1 MKLMKEKLP
10 DHLQRLTKII
20 SPAET
25 YLFGD
30 DLNKLISSIQQT
42 NTALQRP
49 PKGNNGNHHSRR
61 PYSNYSNK
69 SLQTLHMSF
78 AQGKK
83 GPNKQGSKYRRNWMY
98 VPVL

>member
-10 DHLQRLTKII
+10 DHLQRLTKNIP
-20 SPAET
+20 PAAA

-61 PYSNYSNK
+61 LYSNSSNK
-69 SLQTLHMSF
+69 SLQTLQRSF

-83 GPNKQGSKYRRNWMY
+83 DPNKQGSKYRRN
-98 VPVL
+98 